1 MGTVQVEPVSNPRG
15 LHKHP
20 KIWSAIVIGRGES
33 KIALGKKKIALGI
46 LRTTGLTKDMYKGQS
61 SMLFSIPFPHFEMIQ
76 LISFKEISGGS
87 QRGLWF

>member
-1 MGTVQVEPVSNPRG
+1 MEPVSNPRG
-15 LHKHP
+15 LHKQP

-33 KIALGKKKIALGI
+33 KIALGI